1 MNIITSLTEYSVWG
15 HLLVPTGLTIK
26 CEPLDYL
33 LNSTGKGAL
42 FRRLKLF
49 YFGKVMEGITFV
61 NAGMHKSLVRGYPG
75 N

>member
-1 MNIITSLTEYSVWG
+1 
-15 HLLVPTGLTIK
+15 
-26 CEPLDYL
+26 L
-33 LNSTGKGAL
+33 LNSIGKGAL